1 MDPKDT
7 AFTDPRKVYLVGLSK
22 ALLTQRLID
31 SASTWHSMT
40 KFNIGTPKAGSPLFK
55 PSITRVAPNTDL
67 HAFGRICQLLYSKF
81 NRLHSEIQANTG
93 AQAQTVRI
101 DDMFRDQPSI
111 KLVGD
116 LDNSPRPYIPK
127 NTNLDERCTAELN
140 KIIG

>member
-7 AFTDPRKVYLVGLSK
+7 SFSDPRKVYLVGLSK
-22 ALLTQRLID
+22 ALLTHRLID

-55 PSITRVAPNTDL
+55 PSISRVAPSADL
-67 HAFGRICQLLYSKF
+67 HAFGRICQLLYSTF
-81 NRLHSEIQANTG
+81 NRLDSEIQANSG
-93 AQAQTVRI
+93 KLAQTVRI

-116 LDNSPRPYIPK
+116 IDNSPRPYISQ
-127 NTNLDERCTAELN
+127 NNNLDERCTVELN